1 LRIRDELAEI
11 LQELEDGTSKDLD
24 QRNGM
29 EPRYERRL
37 SDRISTAFF
46 EACRIG
52 NLDAAR
58 HLLIALEYEV
68 QRSIRLRRDKREDGD
83 DLAIVRA
90 RLELELLRQASGD
103 HEGGAIPL
111 LSPQETI
118 NAK

>member
-1 LRIRDELAEI
+1 LHTRLKPADISRD
-11 LQELEDGTSKDLD
+11 LEDRTSKDLD
-24 QRNGM
+24 QQNGM

-37 SDRISTAFF
+37 SDRVSTAFF

-68 QRSIRLRRDKREDGD
+68 QRSIRLGRDKREDGD

-90 RLELELLRQASGD
+90 RLELELLRQASGNKE
-103 HEGGAIPL
+103 EGGASVPL
-111 LSPQETI
+111 PHESI